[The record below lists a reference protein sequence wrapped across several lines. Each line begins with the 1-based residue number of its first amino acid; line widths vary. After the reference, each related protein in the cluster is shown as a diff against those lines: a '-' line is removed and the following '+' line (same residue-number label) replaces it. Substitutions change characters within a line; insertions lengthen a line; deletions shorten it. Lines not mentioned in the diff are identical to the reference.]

1 MPKKAQK
8 AQKVAVLS
16 DSDDDEDF
24 NIKVKMKKGRKI
36 AIQSDSDDDDD
47 FTSKPTKSKG
57 KITSIYFR
65 SKLHNLSMMI
75 VISRNISTFL
85 SF

>member
-24 NIKVKMKKGRKI
+24 NFKVKLKKGRKI
-36 AIQSDSDDDDD
+36 AIQSDSDDD
-47 FTSKPTKSKG
+47 FSSKPTNSKG
-57 KITSIYFR
+57 KIFS
-65 SKLHNLSMMI
+65 
-75 VISRNISTFL
+75 
-85 SF
+85 